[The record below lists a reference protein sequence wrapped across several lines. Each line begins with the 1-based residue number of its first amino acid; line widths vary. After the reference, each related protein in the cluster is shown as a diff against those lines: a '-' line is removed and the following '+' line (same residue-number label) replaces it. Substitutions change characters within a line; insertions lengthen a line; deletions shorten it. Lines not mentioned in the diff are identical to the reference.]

1 MTTRSLR
8 FLSYNIQVATG
19 IRRPHH
25 YVTYGWRHLLPDPW
39 RRQRLDRIGRL
50 LSDYD
55 VVSLQEI
62 DAGSYRSE
70 FLNQAAYIANHS
82 QHPHW
87 HLQVNRRY
95 GRVAQQGIALFSR
108 FRPYRIDEH
117 MLPGLLPGRGAIA
130 GYFGT
135 GRAPLVVISA
145 HLSLGYRSRRQ
156 QLDYLA
162 AIADA
167 HRHVVILGDF
177 NCTEHQLLEHP
188 GLVRAGMIP
197 VLAFGGT
204 FPAWRPQR
212 NLDHILV
219 SDTLEVTDVD
229 VLAHADSDH
238 LPIAVTVKLPREI
251 AVSLD

>member
-1 MTTRSLR
+1 MTSRSLR
-8 FLSYNIQVATG
+8 LLSYNIHAATG

-39 RRQRLDRIGRL
+39 RRARLDRIGRM
-50 LSDYD
+50 LSSYD
-55 VVSLQEI
+55 IVSLQEI
-62 DAGSYRSE
+62 DAGSYRSQ
-70 FLNQAAYIANHS
+70 FLNQAEYIASHS
-82 QHPHW
+82 EHPHW

-95 GRVAQQGIALFSR
+95 GRFAQQGIALLSR

-117 MLPGLLPGRGAIA
+117 ILPGLLPGRGATA
-130 GYFGT
+130 GYFG
-135 GRAPLVVISA
+135 AADCPLVVISA

-162 AIADA
+162 AVADA
-167 HRHVVILGDF
+167 HRYVVILGDF
-177 NCTEHQLLEHP
+177 NCTEHQLLEHS
-188 GLVRAGMIP
+188 GLVRAGMLP

-219 SDTLEVTDVD
+219 SDTLQVTDVD
-229 VLAHADSDH
+229 VLSHDDSDH
-238 LPIAVTVKLPREI
+238 LPIAVTVQIPGEL
-251 AVSLD
+251 AAALD